1 MKRHTH
7 SSVLTATAVTLG
19 LLLTGCGG
27 AEDTPEE
34 ETTPAASE
42 DAGADEGESTQEE
55 SDGPA
60 EDAEE
65 GGEASG
71 TRTVVDATGAEV
83 EVPADPQKVIT
94 LHYAATQPMYDL
106 GLMPIGQGDVNE
118 AIVPED
124 VWAELSNVPVVT
136 DLGEPQLENI
146 ALLEPDLIL
155 APNTTEDDVLEHLR
169 SNAPVYVFTLRGGDR
184 ANWQQRT
191 VEIADA
197 INKTDG
203 LDELQS
209 AFEARQAEIATTY
222 ADQIADTKV
231 AVVGS
236 FEENNMYVWG
246 EANMTGTILLPLGF
260 TWSEQANAIVA
271 TEDEAEVTVSFE
283 KIGAAI
289 GDADLIFYDTDLRG
303 GLSAFTTALTETP
316 LFQELAAVQ
325 AGNAFPGGKN
335 TIAGYSDANYLL
347 DMVEEALAAQG

>member
-7 SSVLTATAVTLG
+7 SSVLTASAVTLG

-27 AEDTPEE
+27 AEDQPEE
-34 ETTPAASE
+34 AE
-42 DAGADEGESTQEE
+42 AD
-55 SDGPA
+55 
-60 EDAEE
+60 
-65 GGEASG
+65 
-71 TRTVVDATGAEV
+71 TRTVVDATGTEV
-83 EVPADPQKVIT
+83 EVPADPQKVVT

-106 GLMPIGQGDVNE
+106 GLMPVGQGDVNE
-118 AIVPED
+118 EIVPED
-124 VWAELSNVPVVT
+124 VWPELSNVPVVT
-136 DLGEPQLENI
+136 DLGEPQLEEI

-169 SNAPVYVFTLRGGDR
+169 NTAPVYIFTLRGGDR
-184 ANWQQRT
+184 ANWQHRT
-191 VEIADA
+191 VEVADA
-197 INKTDG
+197 INKSDG
-203 LDELQS
+203 VDELQA
-209 AFEARQAEIATTY
+209 AFEARQEEIATTY

-260 TWSEQANAIVA
+260 TWSEQANTIVA

-283 KIGAAI
+283 KIGTAI
-289 GDADLIFYDTDLRG
+289 
-303 GLSAFTTALTETP
+303 S
-316 LFQELAAVQ
+316 
-325 AGNAFPGGKN
+325 AFPGGKN

>member
-1 MKRHTH
+1 
-7 SSVLTATAVTLG
+7 
-19 LLLTGCGG
+19 
-27 AEDTPEE
+27 
-34 ETTPAASE
+34 
-42 DAGADEGESTQEE
+42 
-55 SDGPA
+55 
-60 EDAEE
+60 
-65 GGEASG
+65 
-71 TRTVVDATGAEV
+71 
-83 EVPADPQKVIT
+83 
-94 LHYAATQPMYDL
+94 MYDL

-136 DLGEPQLENI
+136 DLGEPQLEDI